1 VVDKGQVIYYHWL
14 GKNGTERSPA
24 KVNSTLQA
32 QVNARAAVIT
42 AIKEALIKHLNLPYR
57 ADDLH
62 EDISLFGAGLG
73 LDSLDALEVVLC
85 VEHCFGIKI
94 PDTNVAILRSINTLA
109 DYVLEQQNHMR
120 AENEKTSPS

>member
-1 VVDKGQVIYYHWL
+1 M
-14 GKNGTERSPA
+14 
-24 KVNSTLQA
+24 NSTLQA

-42 AIKEALIKHLNLPYR
+42 AIKEALIKHLNLPYQ
-57 ADDLH
+57 ANDLH

-94 PDTNVAILRSINTLA
+94 PDSNVAILRSINTLA
-109 DYVLEQQNHMR
+109 DYVLEQQNHIR
-120 AENEKTSPS
+120 TQNEKTATS